1 MKLSERNL
9 SLWRLYQIWFFLFD
23 FYLFYQIYQ
32 FSHPSESWSNTSKTC
47 LIFLLAR
54 IRVAIM
60 ERNSFNS
67 IVPFLSWRYYSS
79 DHKRPTH
86 FLMLFG
92 WFRFGFDIIMLF
104 IKAKPQNNPRGFAV
118 VYLLKHTRSMFSVFL
133 GRIIEFVPKLKIS
146 SITLEIESIT
156 LTTSIHHAN

>member
-1 MKLSERNL
+1 MYCIGTVCTILVMQTLYTCTLTSSVLRCSPKLCITASSSEEEMKLSERNL

-32 FSHPSESWSNTSKTC
+32 ISHPSESWSNTSKTC

-67 IVPFLSWRYYSS
+67 IVPFLSWKNYSS

-86 FLMLFG
+86 FLM
-92 WFRFGFDIIMLF
+92 
-104 IKAKPQNNPRGFAV
+104 AAC
-118 VYLLKHTRSMFSVFL
+118 YLDSL
-133 GRIIEFVPKLKIS
+133 GLIS
-146 SITLEIESIT
+146 SCCL
-156 LTTSIHHAN
+156 